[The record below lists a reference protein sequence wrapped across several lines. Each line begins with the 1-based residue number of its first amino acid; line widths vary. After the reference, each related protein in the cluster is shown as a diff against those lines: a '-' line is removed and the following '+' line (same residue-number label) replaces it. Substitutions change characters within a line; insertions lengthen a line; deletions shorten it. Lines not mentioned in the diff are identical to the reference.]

1 MPDLV
6 AHAAW
11 VLLITFALSFVYEFY
26 RTSTR
31 DSEGQ
36 AVVAYVDAT
45 FGGSVPIC
53 YPNRVRLLGREVVGG
68 RSVGLVRMVVSLRA

>member
-26 RTSTR
+26 RTPAPVTR
-31 DSEGQ
+31 KGKPSSLMWTLPSEDPYLYVIPIGCGSL
-36 AVVAYVDAT
+36 AGRWSGVALWVW
-45 FGGSVPIC
+45 
-53 YPNRVRLLGREVVGG
+53 
-68 RSVGLVRMVVSLRA
+68 

>member
-26 RTSTR
+26 RTPAPVTR
-31 DSEGQ
+31 KGKPSSLMWTLPSEDPYLYVIPIGW
-36 AVVAYVDAT
+36 VARGNLT
-45 FGGSVPIC
+45 P
-53 YPNRVRLLGREVVGG
+53 
-68 RSVGLVRMVVSLRA
+68 GLPQIRA